1 MFATVITL
9 FLVPALYMILEDFL
23 GIPDEIGSWLFKRLG
38 IGAPASTD
46 IDKLDAL

>member
-9 FLVPALYMILEDFL
+9 FLRPLYMILEDFL
-23 GIPDEIGSWLFKRLG
+23 GIPDEISRWLYERPGS
-38 IGAPASTD
+38 APASTD